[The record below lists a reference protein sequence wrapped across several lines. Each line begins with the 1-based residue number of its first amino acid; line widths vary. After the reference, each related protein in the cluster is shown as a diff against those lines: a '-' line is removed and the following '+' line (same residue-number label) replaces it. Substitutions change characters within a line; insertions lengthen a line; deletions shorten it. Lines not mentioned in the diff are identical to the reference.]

1 MTKEQSIRK
10 YKVLGTRQKHVEK
23 KHSKSV
29 RGEMEGMGKEER
41 AREGKINA
49 VVGERN
55 SELEKIFIARIL
67 REGTH
72 RCR

>member
-1 MTKEQSIRK
+1 
-10 YKVLGTRQKHVEK
+10 
-23 KHSKSV
+23 
-29 RGEMEGMGKEER
+29 MEGMGTEER
-41 AREGKINA
+41 VREGKIDA

-55 SELEKIFIARIL
+55 SEVEKIFIARIL